1 MLVGIWVK
9 CQPLQAVELEAR
21 PCLAFEVISW
31 SVSSRELQRF
41 VELRRHRVMLLGL
54 SGLTLALV
62 EQALV
67 LFEPVFR
74 SGAHLRKESPSG
86 IAGCEGPIHLPP
98 VHSKHSLGSLA
109 SNSSPAQ
116 RQSCVSCFCYLFIAL
131 PIPSVFLFSFLPF
144 LFPPSPSSPSF
155 PVSD

>member
-9 CQPLQAVELEAR
+9 CQPLQPVELEAR
-21 PCLAFEVISW
+21 PCLAFEVISFW
-31 SVSSRELQRF
+31 SVSSWELQRF
-41 VELRRHRVMLLGL
+41 VELRCHRAMLLGL

-67 LFEPVFR
+67 FFEPVFG
-74 SGAHLRKESPSG
+74 SGAHLRKESPNG
-86 IAGCEGPIHLPP
+86 IGGCEGAIHLPP

-109 SNSSPAQ
+109 SNSLPAQ

-144 LFPPSPSSPSF
+144 FSLPLPPPPHSL
-155 PVSD
+155 